1 MAIIN
6 VILTGEEEKHAVS
19 VVTSSFL
26 IKKQTNKQKIDPEV
40 IYQNIHLHPAFKGDP
55 TVN

>member
-26 IKKQTNKQKIDPEV
+26 IKKQTSKQKIDPEV